1 MRARFVVISAA
12 LIFAA
17 CNSDSGSTTAAQA
30 AKAEPAAPAAPST
43 PGAAAAAEAVPT
55 SAPAEGSFSGT
66 IAETMNAGGYTYVRL
81 KRANDEVWVAAR
93 EFKAVV
99 GEPLQVAV
107 EMTMRDFQ
115 SPTLKRGFPVL
126 YFASQV
132 AGKGETLKPV
142 APLSPQPANTPTP
155 MDSHSGDR
163 GAAPVSAPAAKNPPV
178 ARTTPPAGGL
188 AIADVWA
195 KRATLSGKPVTV
207 RGTVVK
213 FNGGIL
219 DRNWLH
225 IQDGSGSADKQD
237 NDLTVT
243 TDASAA
249 RPQVGD
255 VVTVSGVLA
264 LKKDFGAGYAYD
276 AILENG
282 RIDTAAAR

>member
-1 MRARFVVISAA
+1 MRARFAFIVAA
-12 LIFAA
+12 LILAA
-17 CNSDSGSTTAAQA
+17 CGSGPGSPA
-30 AKAEPAAPAAPST
+30 AEPAVKTEPASPAAASTPVAAPAAEATPS
-43 PGAAAAAEAVPT
+43 G
-55 SAPAEGSFSGT
+55 APAGSSFSGT

-81 KRANDEVWVAAR
+81 KRENDEVWVAAR
-93 EFKAVV
+93 EFKAAV

-115 SPTLKRGFPVL
+115 SPTLKRGFPLL

-142 APLSPQPANTPTP
+142 AAPQPANTPTP

-163 GAAPVSAPAAKNPPV
+163 GVAPSGAPAAKNPPV
-178 ARTTPPAGGL
+178 AKTAPPAGGL

-195 KRATLSGKPVTV
+195 KRTSLSGKPVTV

-243 TDASAA
+243 TDATAP

-255 VVTVSGVLA
+255 VVTVSGE
-264 LKKDFGAGYAYD
+264 
-276 AILENG
+276 IG
-282 RIDTAAAR
+282 RAHV